1 MEKRRMDKLGIDVSL
16 LGFGCMRFPMTPDG
30 KIDEPRAEEMLD
42 RAIAEGVNY
51 IDTAY
56 PYHNGESEP
65 FVGKALSK
73 YDRDSFYLASKLP
86 LWAVET
92 LDDAKR
98 IFAEQLER
106 LRTDHI
112 DFYLLHAVNKEKW
125 DKMKELGVVDYC
137 AQLRAEGKIRYYG
150 FSFHDSYE
158 VFEEIIRYREWDFCQ
173 IQYNYMDT
181 QEQAGD
187 KGYALA
193 EELGVPLVIMEPVKG
208 GSLANFSEDIN
219 AKFRALDA
227 DASIASWALR

>member
-1 MEKRRMDKLGIDVSL
+1 MEKRTMDKLGIDVSL
-16 LGFGCMRFPMTPDG
+16 LGFGCMRFPTTPDG
-30 KIDEPRAEEMLD
+30 KIDEPRAEALLD

-65 FVGKALSK
+65 FVGKVLSK
-73 YDRDSFYLASKLP
+73 YDRDSFFLASKLP

-125 DKMKELGVVDYC
+125 DKMKELGVVDY
-137 AQLRAEGKIRYYG
+137 
-150 FSFHDSYE
+150 
-158 VFEEIIRYREWDFCQ
+158 
-173 IQYNYMDT
+173 
-181 QEQAGD
+181 
-187 KGYALA
+187 
-193 EELGVPLVIMEPVKG
+193 
-208 GSLANFSEDIN
+208 
-219 AKFRALDA
+219 
-227 DASIASWALR
+227 SW